1 MADVK
6 PLVIGSDGIKK
17 ELSSSDSMLIPLLSS
32 APAGNPPSGYV
43 YLYGLTSDTS
53 IYQKNSSGTITVL
66 TGGAGGGGGLTFQEV
81 LRMKTILNN
90 M

>member
-32 APAGNPPSGYV
+32 APSGNPPSGYV

-53 IYQKNSSGTITVL
+53 IYQKNSSGTITIL
-66 TGGAGGGGGLTFQEV
+66 TGGAGGGGGLAFQDT
-81 LRMKTILNN
+81 LRLNVILKNI
-90 M
+90 